1 MKHQT
6 FFFFKFQVLKEN
18 ISVFVID
25 VTWYFF
31 FAIDQRGKKKEKE
44 RKRKFFYGVT
54 APLKS
59 ERERERER
67 EERYEATS
75 DCSREAVN
83 ERKKRK
89 RGGGSLPDI
98 RSLHFQ
104 IIPSVNVLHHCH
116 LVTLRSYQ
124 VPTK

>member
-1 MKHQT
+1 MASPRRSR
-6 FFFFKFQVLKEN
+6 V
-18 ISVFVID
+18 
-25 VTWYFF
+25 
-31 FAIDQRGKKKEKE
+31 R
-44 RKRKFFYGVT
+44 
-54 APLKS
+54 

>member
-1 MKHQT
+1 M
-6 FFFFKFQVLKEN
+6 
-18 ISVFVID
+18 ID

-31 FAIDQRGKKKEKE
+31 FAIDQRGKKKDFMASP
-44 RKRKFFYGVT
+44 RRSRVR
-54 APLKS
+54 
-59 ERERERER
+59 EREREREKR